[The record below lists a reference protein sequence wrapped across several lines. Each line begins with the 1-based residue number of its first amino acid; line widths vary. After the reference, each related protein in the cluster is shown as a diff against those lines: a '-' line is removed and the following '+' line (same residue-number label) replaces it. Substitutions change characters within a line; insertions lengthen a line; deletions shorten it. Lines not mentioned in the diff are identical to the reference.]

1 MGELE
6 GTERAKSTQV
16 SHSQGLSR
24 LHVQRVGR
32 NEEGVTRRRRN
43 AWLLA
48 ANQYGRRKELKQVL
62 AKSSCIF

>member
-6 GTERAKSTQV
+6 GTERTKSTQV

-32 NEEGVTRRRRN
+32 NEEGDHTKMEKRMATRCKPVWEEERTQ
-43 AWLLA
+43 AGA
-48 ANQYGRRKELKQVL
+48 
-62 AKSSCIF
+62 C